1 MGKKENII
9 PVSAEVNTEEQW
21 LALRDL
27 QVKLKQFE
35 KATKKSGRFFHI
47 SLFLYIEVQVNLCQK
62 HLFLEQLIHNMAK
75 NCSLIYH
82 FST

>member
-21 LALRDL
+21 LGLRDL

-35 KATKKSGRFFHI
+35 KAAKFEKI
-47 SLFLYIEVQVNLCQK
+47 S
-62 HLFLEQLIHNMAK
+62 H
-75 NCSLIYH
+75 
-82 FST
+82 